1 MNIEKK
7 NIDVDQLAF
16 YIFTENDGKEIFLD
30 IQSIKTNKDLFFF
43 CFDLFCKGLVILFGT
58 ENKLLLNMLTSENF
72 DEIRRKLKY
81 AHIHLK
87 TLNYDVEL
95 AELLDIVNKETLNE
109 RNVLVESIDKLKG
122 MEEQLELSEYI
133 FNIYLNNN
141 VIQIF
146 FEIN

>member
-95 AELLDIVNKETLNE
+95 AELLDIVNKDTLNE
-109 RNVLVESIDKLKG
+109 RNVLVESIDNLKG

-133 FNIYLNNN
+133 FNIYLNNT
-141 VIQIF
+141 VMQIF

>member
-95 AELLDIVNKETLNE
+95 AELLDIVNKDTLNE
-109 RNVLVESIDKLKG
+109 RNVLVESIDHLKG

-133 FNIYLNNN
+133 FNIYLNNT
-141 VIQIF
+141 VMQIF